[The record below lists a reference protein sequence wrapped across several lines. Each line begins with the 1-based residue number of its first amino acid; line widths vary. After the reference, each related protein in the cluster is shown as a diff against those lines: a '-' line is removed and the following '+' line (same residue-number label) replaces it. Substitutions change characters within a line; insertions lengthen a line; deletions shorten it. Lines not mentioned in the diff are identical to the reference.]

1 MSWRRYR
8 PCLAGTD
15 HPWARRRARQ
25 HPSVRIAEVR
35 FQEREGLA
43 ELHDPAPIVA
53 TVLLALGMSMISP
66 NTISLP
72 FKLLLFVM
80 LDGWTRLVHG
90 LVLSYR

>member
-1 MSWRRYR
+1 MSWRCHR

-15 HPWARRRARQ
+15 HPCDRRRARQ
-25 HPSVRIAEVR
+25 HPPVRIAQVR
-35 FQEREGLA
+35 LQEREGLA

-53 TVLLALGMSMISP
+53 TVLLALGMSMIS
-66 NTISLP
+66 LP

>member
-1 MSWRRYR
+1 MSWRCHR
-8 PCLAGTD
+8 PHLPGRD
-15 HPWARRRARQ
+15 HPRAGRRARQ
-25 HPSVRIAEVR
+25 HPPVRIAEVR
-35 FQEREGLA
+35 LQEREGLA